1 MYSATHG
8 IAKSFCLSVHPS
20 VYVSVI
26 VKCVDGD
33 KTKQNVCLH
42 SYNTW
47 KIIHPSFLGAG
58 VGRPFLPEILGQ
70 TDPVG
75 LKTPNFVAP

>member
-42 SYNTW
+42 SYNT
-47 KIIHPSFLGAG
+47 
-58 VGRPFLPEILGQ
+58 
-70 TDPVG
+70 
-75 LKTPNFVAP
+75 